1 MRPHWAERRAEEIC
15 RAVTAE
21 HFDAARLRVILTV
34 EFRRLAARQEEF
46 EREANENYAESCLF
60 RNEAARLRENLAVV
74 SSFVESLDVDIPEE
88 VQAAIDTIYPPPAAG
103 RGL

>member
-1 MRPHWAERRAEEIC
+1 MMPHWAERRAEEIC

-21 HFDAARLRVILTV
+21 HFDPERLRMILTA

-46 EREANENYAESCLF
+46 EREANENYAEACLY

-88 VQAAIDTIYPPPAAG
+88 VQVAIDTIYPPPAG
-103 RGL
+103 RGF